1 MIKISLNLCR
11 FFFVYN
17 LFFYHTVISTGP
29 PVIIEH
35 PLDTLVINNDPVT
48 LPCRVQDENSNITW
62 YKNDEPVKMGANIH
76 RILLNSGS
84 LFLLKVITTGKEAD
98 TGTYYCI
105 ARNEYG
111 ETRSQDA
118 TVRVASLKD
127 DFKTRPRNVNVV
139 IGSRAI
145 MECAAPKGFPEPEIY
160 WKKENKEIK
169 PQEDSRITI
178 HPHGNLIIENVQKN
192 DAGNYQCVALNAA
205 GTRESNQAKLSVHA
219 KPTFIVPPRDRTA
232 EIGSSVF
239 FDCQASGDPMPSITF
254 KKNGEAMPVGR
265 AYIHPN
271 NKGLTIQDVQM
282 SDAGEYICIAENSAG
297 RVETTASLKV
307 HSQPKFIKKPLDVEI
322 KAGETAYFEC
332 KTSGMPKPDVFW
344 SKESQQD
351 VTIFQGKT
359 SSDGRMKVTNDGDLL
374 ITDIRLDDEG
384 NYICAAVNSAGSSK
398 AEALLKVIS
407 KATILAFSCTYNP
420 HLRDCQNK
428 TLSGHPP
435 PLIKYG
441 HMNQTL
447 LVAGNALL
455 PCQASGSPPLVIS
468 WLKDGNIIEL
478 QNTKDPKYDERYRQL
493 SSGSLQIFNLMK
505 SDTGVYTCR
514 AKNNNGEST
523 WTAYLVV
530 EEHSNPNVHFQRM
543 PDASTLPS
551 PPGKPMASNTTD
563 TSVQLDWSVPEK
575 AGANMVSGYILQ
587 YYSPEIGETWF
598 NIPDYI
604 PSNSFKVK
612 NLKPNCTYVFVVRAE
627 NTNGIGPPSE
637 ISSVVYTKTSKNNA
651 TLLSTTQLSLE
662 LARQRLG
669 SEQLIKLE
677 EVRVLN
683 STAIQLTWKRR
694 KDEPL
699 IQGYYIKWRGP
710 PLTPQQTFINVT
722 SSLVES
728 AVVNGL
734 KPFTTYEFFMIPY
747 HRTVQG
753 MPSNSMDGTTKESV
767 PTSSPTDVRVRMLN
781 MTTLR
786 ISWRAPPTEGLNG
799 ILKGFYILITG
810 DEYTR
815 NITTNERAGSVTLY
829 YLTPG
834 KEYKIRVAA
843 RTAEGIGIFHGTER
857 VVMNEETLQ
866 NHIMLA
872 NANKSSGLLS
882 YLSKPWVVAVIGFTL
897 WLFITLFL
905 ACVWY
910 RWKKTSNG
918 KTNAHIGM
926 PFIKINDGSVHFSG
940 HDGLWMDHG
949 NYTTQFNP
957 NGTIEQSVNEH
968 YHDPFTQTLQRCI
981 PNSNYPIDSFVGMTN
996 NSITRSTSPHQYSY
1010 AAFPGSSSTYNKKK
1024 YGDDPSPYA
1033 TTTLIM
1039 SGSNDRSPQIP
1050 LAPVPQEPPPNFCML
1065 DMSKHNTARRYNHN
1079 NIGSINSINR
1089 FKRNP
1094 SRDRPSNDDN
1104 NGRND
1109 EKFDTGN
1116 YVQVARDYDSSDN
1129 RSGKG
1134 VYYNKTN
1141 SASSLASSKNHKSSR
1156 SHSRTMNQNITRQ
1169 KHKISN
1175 DQIENC
1181 DGNQFF
1187 LYNNT
1192 SHDINKS
1199 EFQRNNSHTPKVNRR
1214 YNDVRNRNGREIST
1228 DDESAQS
1235 SLLNNHDQ
1243 SFGSDEDY
1251 NSGSLSGGDKNK
1263 TINDQNHSN
1272 NINSNRLAQSCMG
1285 VGSSSLYH
1293 ASDGNH
1299 ARRTA
1304 ASRLIS
1310 FPSNIIFVIFSLSIN
1325 EFNKMKPKRMQRR
1338 RHKSTLKS
1346 HDSGVSSVG
1355 SGDTHSEENSQQYD
1369 YTTYQEKK
1377 KKNSKKYRK
1386 NNSIKNVSENNCFKI
1401 PIKWISLRK
1410 SPDTADVLWIFC
1422 LLIMLFFKF
1431 TYPITN
1437 TPRLDYITASYTL
1450 PPSSEIIKRNMLP
1463 PTVDTIGASGK
1474 NRFGR
1479 PYISGR
1485 PLLNCDR
1492 KRIVD
1497 LFEAG
1502 VKKIDIARALGVT
1515 HSCISKV
1522 IRKYLDTGSYTGKET
1537 RTASCACPGGS
1548 DYHDVN
1554 ICRNAKFRFDG
1565 CFQTIG
1571 ISISQKI
1578 PGMKR
1583 ASDTSYDSLI
1593 PKKKRIFTM
1602 EYILSNECGKS
1613 N

>member
-1 MIKISLNLCR
+1 MRLNFMSQYRLFLTYTLIKLL
-11 FFFVYN
+11 FYN
-17 LFFYHTVISTGP
+17 EVISTGP

-62 YKNDEPVKMGANIH
+62 YKNGEPVKMGANIH

-84 LFLLKVITTGKEAD
+84 LFLLKVITSGKEAD
-98 TGTYYCI
+98 TGTYYCV

-145 MECAAPKGFPEPEIY
+145 MECSPPKGFPEPEIY

-178 HPHGNLIIENVQKN
+178 HPHGNLIIENVQKS

-219 KPTFIVPPRDRTA
+219 KPSFIVPPRDRIA

-254 KKNGEAMPVGR
+254 KKSGEAMPVGR

-271 NKGLTIQDVQM
+271 NKGLTIQNVQAN
-282 SDAGEYICIAENSAG
+282 DTGEYICIAENSAG
-297 RVETTASLKV
+297 RIETTAMLKV
-307 HSQPKFIKKPLDVEI
+307 HSQPKFIKKPQNVEI

-332 KTSGMPKPDVFW
+332 KTSGIPKPDIFW

-359 SSDGRMKVTNDGDLL
+359 STDGRLKVTNDGDLL

-384 NYICAAVNSAGSSK
+384 NYICGAVNSAGSSK

-407 KATILAFSCTYNP
+407 KA
-420 HLRDCQNK
+420 
-428 TLSGHPP
+428 LSGHPP

-455 PCQASGSPPLVIS
+455 PCQATGNSPLLIN
-468 WLKDGNIIEL
+468 WLKDGNNIEL
-478 QNTKDPKYDERYRQL
+478 QDTKSSNYNERFRQL
-493 SSGSLQIFNLMK
+493 PSGSLQIFNLMK

-514 AKNNNGEST
+514 VKNNDGEST

-543 PDASTLPS
+543 PDSSTLPS
-551 PPGKPMASNTTD
+551 APGKPMASNITD
-563 TSVQLDWSVPEK
+563 TSVQLDWTVPEK
-575 AGANMVSGYILQ
+575 TGANMVSGYILQ

-612 NLKPNCTYVFVVRAE
+612 NLKPNFTYVFVVRAE
-627 NTNGIGPPSE
+627 NTNGIGPPSD
-637 ISSVVYTKTSKNNA
+637 ISSVVYTKTSRSNA
-651 TLLSTTQLSLE
+651 TLLSTAQLSLE

-677 EVRVLN
+677 ELRILN

-710 PLTPQQTFINVT
+710 PLTPQQTFINIT

-728 AVVNGL
+728 AIVNGL
-734 KPFTTYEFFMIPY
+734 KPYTTYEFFMIPY

-753 MPSNSMDGTTKESV
+753 MPSNSIDGTTKESV

-786 ISWRAPPTEGLNG
+786 ISWRSPPLEGLNG
-799 ILKGFYILITG
+799 ILKGYYILITG

-843 RTAEGIGIFHGTER
+843 RTSEGIGIFHGTER
-857 VVMNEETLQ
+857 VTMNEETLQ
-866 NHIMLA
+866 NHILLA
-872 NANKSSGLLS
+872 NANKSNSLLG

-910 RWKKTSNG
+910 RWKKSSNG
-918 KTNAHIGM
+918 KANNHMGM

-940 HDGLWMDHG
+940 NDNLWMNHR
-949 NYTTQFNP
+949 NFTCQYNH
-957 NGTIEQSVNEH
+957 NGTIEQSVNGH
-968 YHDPFTQTLQRCI
+968 YHDPYTQTLQRCPAI
-981 PNSNYPIDSFVGMTN
+981 NNYPIDSFPTMGN

-1010 AAFPGSSSTYNKKK
+1010 AAFPSLSNTYNRRK

-1039 SGSNDRSPQIP
+1039 STSNERSPQLP

-1065 DMSKHNTARRYNHN
+1065 DMNKQNTARRYNQSLS
-1079 NIGSINSINR
+1079 SINSINK
-1089 FKRNP
+1089 FKRST
-1094 SRDRPSNDDN
+1094 SRDKPSNDDN
-1104 NGRND
+1104 INSND
-1109 EKFDTGN
+1109 DKFDIGN
-1116 YVQVARDYDSSDN
+1116 YVQVSRDYDSSNN
-1129 RSGKG
+1129 RSG
-1134 VYYNKTN
+1134 YYMYHKTN
-1141 SASSLASSKNHKSSR
+1141 SASNISSTKNLKNPR
-1156 SHSRTMNQNITRQ
+1156 SHFRGKNSSNNSCQ
-1169 KHKISN
+1169 KQKMFYDQMDGDKGNYFSHNNISN
-1175 DQIENC
+1175 EINKAD
-1181 DGNQFF
+1181 
-1187 LYNNT
+1187 YTNNT
-1192 SHDINKS
+1192 SSTPKIFRKYNDK
-1199 EFQRNNSHTPKVNRR
+1199 RNNK
-1214 YNDVRNRNGREIST
+1214 NGRDNCT
-1228 DDESAQS
+1228 DDESVQS
-1235 SLLNNHDQ
+1235 FLLNNHNK
-1243 SFGSDEDY
+1243 SYGSDEECI
-1251 NSGSLSGGDKNK
+1251 SGSLSEKER
-1263 TINDQNHSN
+1263 S
-1272 NINSNRLAQSCMG
+1272 NSNDRHNLNKSPSNQQIQSSPG
-1285 VGSSSLYH
+1285 VSASSLYNT
-1293 ASDGNH
+1293 S
-1299 ARRTA
+1299 
-1304 ASRLIS
+1304 
-1310 FPSNIIFVIFSLSIN
+1310 VINLFSLLSTIIN
-1325 EFNKMKPKRMQRR
+1325 R
-1338 RHKSTLKS
+1338 
-1346 HDSGVSSVG
+1346 
-1355 SGDTHSEENSQQYD
+1355 
-1369 YTTYQEKK
+1369 
-1377 KKNSKKYRK
+1377 
-1386 NNSIKNVSENNCFKI
+1386 
-1401 PIKWISLRK
+1401 
-1410 SPDTADVLWIFC
+1410 
-1422 LLIMLFFKF
+1422 
-1431 TYPITN
+1431 
-1437 TPRLDYITASYTL
+1437 
-1450 PPSSEIIKRNMLP
+1450 SEIL
-1463 PTVDTIGASGK
+1463 V
-1474 NRFGR
+1474 
-1479 PYISGR
+1479 
-1485 PLLNCDR
+1485 
-1492 KRIVD
+1492 
-1497 LFEAG
+1497 
-1502 VKKIDIARALGVT
+1502 
-1515 HSCISKV
+1515 
-1522 IRKYLDTGSYTGKET
+1522 
-1537 RTASCACPGGS
+1537 
-1548 DYHDVN
+1548 
-1554 ICRNAKFRFDG
+1554 
-1565 CFQTIG
+1565 
-1571 ISISQKI
+1571 
-1578 PGMKR
+1578 
-1583 ASDTSYDSLI
+1583 
-1593 PKKKRIFTM
+1593 
-1602 EYILSNECGKS
+1602 
-1613 N
+1613 

>member
-1 MIKISLNLCR
+1 MRLTLMNQYR
-11 FFFVYN
+11 FFVIYI
-17 LFFYHTVISTGP
+17 LLKLLFYHGVISTGP

-62 YKNDEPVKMGANIH
+62 YKNGEPVKMGANIH

-84 LFLLKVITTGKEAD
+84 LFLLKVITSGKEAD
-98 TGTYYCI
+98 TGTYYCV
-105 ARNEYG
+105 AKNEYG

-145 MECAAPKGFPEPEIY
+145 MECSPPKGFPEPEIY

-169 PQEDSRITI
+169 PQEDSRITV
-178 HPHGNLIIENVQKN
+178 HPHGNLIIENVQKS

-219 KPTFIVPPRDRTA
+219 KPSFIVPPRDRTA

-254 KKNGEAMPVGR
+254 KKSGEAMPVGR

-271 NKGLTIQDVQM
+271 NKGLTIQNVQLN
-282 SDAGEYICIAENSAG
+282 DTGEYICIAENSAG
-297 RVETTASLKV
+297 RIETTAILKV
-307 HSQPKFIKKPLDVEI
+307 HSQPKFVKKPQNVEI

-332 KTSGMPKPDVFW
+332 KTTGMPKPDIFW

-359 SSDGRMKVTNDGDLL
+359 SSDGRLKVTNDGDLL

-384 NYICAAVNSAGSSK
+384 NYICAAINSAGSSK

-407 KATILAFSCTYNP
+407 KA
-420 HLRDCQNK
+420 
-428 TLSGHPP
+428 LSGNPP

-447 LVAGNALL
+447 LVSGNALL
-455 PCQASGSPPLVIS
+455 PCQATGNSPLVIN
-468 WLKDGNIIEL
+468 WLKDGNVIEL
-478 QNTKDPKYDERYRQL
+478 QDTKNPSYDERFRQL
-493 SSGSLQIFNLMK
+493 PSGSLQIFNLMK

-514 AKNNNGEST
+514 AKNNDGEST

-551 PPGKPMASNTTD
+551 APGKPIASNITD
-563 TSVQLDWSVPEK
+563 TTVQLDWALPDK
-575 AGANMVSGYILQ
+575 TGANMVSGYILQ

-627 NTNGIGPPSE
+627 NTNGIGPPSD
-637 ISSVVYTKTSKNNA
+637 ISSVVYTKISKNN
-651 TLLSTTQLSLE
+651 TTFLSTIQLSLE

-683 STAIQLTWKRR
+683 SSAIQLSWKRK

-728 AVVNGL
+728 AIVNGL

-767 PTSSPTDVRVRMLN
+767 PTSSPTDVKVRMLN

-786 ISWRAPPTEGLNG
+786 ISWRPPPSEGLNG
-799 ILKGFYILITG
+799 ILKGYYILITG
-810 DEYTR
+810 DDYTR

-843 RTAEGIGIFHGTER
+843 RTIEGIGIFHGTER
-857 VVMNEETLQ
+857 VTMNEETLQ
-866 NHIMLA
+866 NHILLA
-872 NANKSSGLLS
+872 NSNKSSGLIG

-910 RWKKTSNG
+910 RWKKSSNG
-918 KTNAHIGM
+918 KANNHMGM

-940 HDGLWMDHG
+940 NDGLWMGHG
-949 NYTTQFNP
+949 NYGGQYNP
-957 NGTIEQSVNEH
+957 NGTIDHSVNGH
-968 YHDPFTQTLQRCI
+968 YHDPFTTQTLQRC
-981 PNSNYPIDSFVGMTN
+981 PAVPTYPIDSFVGMGN
-996 NSITRSTSPHQYSY
+996 NSITRSASPHQYSY
-1010 AAFPGSSSTYNKKK
+1010 AAFPSLSNTYSRRK

-1039 SGSNDRSPQIP
+1039 PNTNDRSPQIP
-1050 LAPVPQEPPPNFCML
+1050 LAPVPQEPPPNFCMF
-1065 DMSKHNTARRYNHN
+1065 DMSKQNTARRFNQS
-1079 NIGSINSINR
+1079 IGSINSINR
-1089 FKRNP
+1089 YKRNT
-1094 SRDRPSNDDN
+1094 SRDRPPNDDNINSNDD
-1104 NGRND
+1104 
-1109 EKFDTGN
+1109 KFDTGN
-1116 YVQVARDYDSSDN
+1116 YVQVSRDYDSSGI
-1129 RSGKG
+1129 RSSN
-1134 VYYNKTN
+1134 YIHCKTN
-1141 SASSLASSKNHKSSR
+1141 SASSLVSSNNIKNLR
-1156 SHSRTMNQNITRQ
+1156 SHSR
-1169 KHKISN
+1169 
-1175 DQIENC
+1175 
-1181 DGNQFF
+1181 G
-1187 LYNNT
+1187 
-1192 SHDINKS
+1192 
-1199 EFQRNNSHTPKVNRR
+1199 RNNSNSSYQKQKMYIDRIENNSGDYNNDDRNSFFTHNNLPNNETNRKDHSRNVSSTPKMYRK
-1214 YNDVRNRNGREIST
+1214 YNEMRNRNGRENYT

-1243 SFGSDEDY
+1243 SFGSDEEY
-1251 NSGSLSGGDKNK
+1251 NSGSLSEKEKSSNK
-1263 TINDQNHSN
+1263 SGQYNLNISPSN
-1272 NINSNRLAQSCMG
+1272 QQHAQSCTG
-1285 VGSSSLYH
+1285 VSATSLY
-1293 ASDGNH
+1293 N
-1299 ARRTA
+1299 
-1304 ASRLIS
+1304 
-1310 FPSNIIFVIFSLSIN
+1310 
-1325 EFNKMKPKRMQRR
+1325 
-1338 RHKSTLKS
+1338 ST
-1346 HDSGVSSVG
+1346 
-1355 SGDTHSEENSQQYD
+1355 
-1369 YTTYQEKK
+1369 
-1377 KKNSKKYRK
+1377 
-1386 NNSIKNVSENNCFKI
+1386 
-1401 PIKWISLRK
+1401 
-1410 SPDTADVLWIFC
+1410 
-1422 LLIMLFFKF
+1422 
-1431 TYPITN
+1431 
-1437 TPRLDYITASYTL
+1437 
-1450 PPSSEIIKRNMLP
+1450 
-1463 PTVDTIGASGK
+1463 GK
-1474 NRFGR
+1474 NY
-1479 PYISGR
+1479 P
-1485 PLLNCDR
+1485 
-1492 KRIVD
+1492 
-1497 LFEAG
+1497 
-1502 VKKIDIARALGVT
+1502 
-1515 HSCISKV
+1515 
-1522 IRKYLDTGSYTGKET
+1522 
-1537 RTASCACPGGS
+1537 
-1548 DYHDVN
+1548 
-1554 ICRNAKFRFDG
+1554 
-1565 CFQTIG
+1565 
-1571 ISISQKI
+1571 
-1578 PGMKR
+1578 
-1583 ASDTSYDSLI
+1583 
-1593 PKKKRIFTM
+1593 
-1602 EYILSNECGKS
+1602 
-1613 N
+1613 